1 MKAAIRTEDGR
12 LVVQDIPEPEMG
24 PDRVK
29 VKIAYCGICGSELH
43 MFDPEFIARRA
54 PMPQRP
60 PGAGGRPAGP
70 RAMGH
75 EASGTIVEIG
85 SDVKGYQVG
94 QRVAMNFRSYCGSCY
109 YCRNKME
116 HYCQAVIPA
125 TGSYAEYAVYHK
137 SAIYALPDNISLE
150 VGALL
155 EPVSVAVH
163 TIDIANIKPGGT
175 VAILGAGPI
184 GLLIQ
189 MVAQVS
195 GAAKVLVSEP
205 VETRRKLAKELG
217 ATVVVDPLNE
227 DLEAA
232 AKNLT
237 DGRGFDTVI
246 DASGKLAVAKQ
257 ALSLADNCAT
267 VVWAAMYPNG
277 AEVGV
282 PPSFMYN
289 KELTI
294 RGVFVSPY
302 SFPRA
307 LNLLSVLKL
316 EPLISIMPIERIE
329 EAFHNLLAG
338 KGIKILIKP

>member
-1 MKAAIRTEDGR
+1 MKAAIRDDSGK
-12 LVVQDIPEPEMG
+12 LVVQDVPVPEMG

-29 VKIAYCGICGSELH
+29 VRIAYCGICGSELH
-43 MFDPEFIARRA
+43 SIDPDYIARRA

-60 PGAGGRPAGP
+60 GGMRPRVG
-70 RAMGH
+70 GH

-85 SDVKGYQVG
+85 SDVKGLTVG
-94 QRVAMNFRSYCGSCY
+94 QKVAMNFRSYCGSCY
-109 YCRNKME
+109 YCRNMME

-137 SAIYALPDNISLE
+137 SAIYVLPEGVSLE

-163 TIDIANIKPGGT
+163 AVDLSNIRPGDT
-175 VAILGAGPI
+175 VAIMGAGPI

-189 MVAQVS
+189 MLALKA
-195 GAAKVLVSEP
+195 GAAKLLVSEP
-205 VETRRKLAKELG
+205 AEGRRNLAKQLG
-217 ATVVVDPLNE
+217 ATAVVDPLHE

-232 AKNLT
+232 AKKLT

-246 DASGKLAVAKQ
+246 DASGKIPVAKQ
-257 ALSLADNCAT
+257 CLSLADKCGT
-267 VVWAAMYPNG
+267 IVWAAMYPNG

-282 PPSFMYN
+282 PPSMMYD

-302 SFPRA
+302 SFERA
-307 LNLLSVLKL
+307 LNLLPVLNL
-316 EPLISIMPIERIE
+316 EPLISIMPIEQID
-329 EAFHNLLAG
+329 EAFHMLLAG
-338 KGIKILIKP
+338 KGVKILIKPA

>member
-1 MKAAIRTEDGR
+1 LKAAVRNPQGGIDVR
-12 LVVQDIPEPEMG
+12 DIPEPEPG
-24 PDRVK
+24 PDQVK
-29 VKIAYCGICGSELH
+29 VKISYCGICGSELH
-43 MFDPEFIARRA
+43 MLDPEFLARRPA
-54 PMPQRP
+54 FPPPP
-60 PGAGGRPAGP
+60 PGAPP

-75 EASGTIVEIG
+75 EASGVISKLG
-85 SDVKGYQVG
+85 SNVKEYQVG

-125 TGSYAEYAVYHK
+125 TGGDAEYAVYHK

-163 TIDIANIKPGGT
+163 TIDIANLKVGGS

-189 MVAQVS
+189 EVAMLS

-205 VETRRKLAKELG
+205 VESRRKVAKELG
-217 ATVVVDPLNE
+217 ATVVVDPIKE

-232 AKNLT
+232 AKKLT

-246 DASGKLAVAKQ
+246 DASGKIAVAKQ

-267 VVWAAMYPNG
+267 VVWAAMYPTG

-282 PPSFMYN
+282 PASYMYN

-294 RGVFVSPY
+294 KGVFVSPY

-307 LNLLSVLKL
+307 LNLLPVLNLK
-316 EPLISIMPIERIE
+316 PLISIMPIDKIM
-329 EAFHNLLAG
+329 EAFQQLMAG
-338 KGIKILIKP
+338 KGIKVLIKP

>member
-1 MKAAIRTEDGR
+1 MKAAIRNEAGK
-12 LVVQDIPEPEMG
+12 LVVQDVPEPDMG
-24 PDRVK
+24 PDRIK

-43 MFDPEFIARRA
+43 SIDPEYIARRA

-60 PGAGGRPAGP
+60 AGAGPPRPRVG
-70 RAMGH
+70 GH

-85 SDVKGYQVG
+85 SDVKGFTVG
-94 QRVAMNFRSYCGSCY
+94 QKVAMNFRSYCGSCY
-109 YCRNKME
+109 YCRNMME

-137 SAIYALPDNISLE
+137 SAVYALPENVTLE
-150 VGALL
+150 QGALL

-163 TIDIANIKPGGT
+163 TIDLANIRPGDT

-189 MVAQVS
+189 EVAQIA
-195 GAAKVLVSEP
+195 GAAKILVSEP
-205 VETRRKLAKELG
+205 FESRRKLAKELG
-217 ATVVVDPLNE
+217 ATVVVDPIKE
-227 DLEAA
+227 DLDAA
-232 AKNLT
+232 AKKLT

-246 DASGKLAVAKQ
+246 DASGKIAVAKQ
-257 ALSLADNCAT
+257 ALSLADKCGT
-267 VVWAAMYPNG
+267 IVWAAMYPNG

-282 PPSFMYN
+282 PPSMMYD

-302 SFPRA
+302 TFPRA
-307 LNLLSVLKL
+307 LALLPVLKL
-316 EPLISIMPIERIE
+316 EPLISIMPIEQID
-329 EAFHNLLAG
+329 EAFHGLMAG
-338 KGIKILIKP
+338 KGIKVLIKP

>member
-1 MKAAIRTEDGR
+1 MKAAVRQSGDI
-12 LVVQDIPEPEMG
+12 VVMDIPVPEPG
-24 PDRVK
+24 PDHIQ

-43 MFDPEFIARRA
+43 MIDPEYMARRPA
-54 PMPQRP
+54 FPPPP
-60 PGAGGRPAGP
+60 PGAPP

-75 EASGTIVEIG
+75 EASGVISKIG
-85 SDVKGYQVG
+85 SNIKEYKVG

-125 TGSYAEYAVYHK
+125 TGSYAEYATYHK
-137 SAIYALPDNISLE
+137 SAVYALPDNISLE
-150 VGALL
+150 LGALL

-163 TIDIANIKPGGT
+163 TIDLANIRPGGT

-189 MVAQVS
+189 EVAQIS

-205 VETRRKLAKELG
+205 TESRRKIAKDLG
-217 ATVVVDPLNE
+217 ATVVVDPIKE
-227 DLEAA
+227 DLMAA
-232 AKNLT
+232 VNNLT

-257 ALSLADNCAT
+257 ALTLADKTGT
-267 VVWAAMYPNG
+267 VVWAAMYPED

-282 PPSFMYN
+282 PPSLLYH

-307 LNLLSVLKL
+307 LALLPVLKL
-316 EPLISIMPIERIE
+316 EPLISVMPIEKIK
-329 EAFHNLLAG
+329 EAFQGLLAG
-338 KGIKILIKP
+338 KGIKVLIKP